1 MSPESYDPSLL
12 KQHFTEGLTGP
23 REELRLFLEDVHPAD
38 TAEWLLDL
46 SAEESWTV
54 FQLLDGEA
62 RAEVLAQAEDS
73 VSAPLLERMSLS
85 ELTEVVEELPADDAV
100 DVLALVEESVTEQV
114 LQKVDLERAEGLRE
128 LASYDPQSAGGMM
141 NSELVTVPKDVRLGD
156 VIKLIKNE
164 GDEGEDGQGV
174 FVLDARDR
182 PVGYLSFR
190 QLITHSIH
198 EEVRDVMAQPV
209 SIGIEADQEEAAGLI
224 QHYQLEELAVVD
236 LSGVLVGAISAEDAI
251 AVLEDEASEDFLKL
265 VGAPADQ
272 PTRQSVGRRVWTRLP
287 LQGVTVLGGLLTAWI
302 LDKALGEHL
311 SGDADLLRFI
321 PIVIGLAG
329 NVGIQ
334 SSTILVRGFATG
346 EVEPEREIAVLRG
359 EVATGFLS
367 GLICGAATTLITGFA
382 ESDGA
387 AWSFALA
394 IGAAITVAVSWAA
407 FLGCVVPTVCRR
419 AGIDPAVV
427 AGPFLITV
435 SDISGTVLY
444 LCVAALLLSS

>member
-12 KQHFTEGLTGP
+12 KQHFTESLVGP
-23 REELRLFLEDVHPAD
+23 KEELRLFLEGVHPAD

-46 SAEESWTV
+46 SAEEGWRV
-54 FQLLDGEA
+54 LQLLDGEA
-62 RAEVLAQAEDS
+62 RAEVLVHAEES
-73 VSAPLLERMSLS
+73 VSAPLLERMSPT

-100 DVLALVEESVTEQV
+100 DVLALVEDSVTEQV
-114 LQKVDLERAEGLRE
+114 LQRVDLERAEGLRE
-128 LASYDPQSAGGMM
+128 LASYDPQSAGGVM
-141 NSELVTVPKDVRLGD
+141 NSELVTVPEGVRLGD
-156 VIKLIKNE
+156 AIKLIKNE
-164 GDEGEDGQGV
+164 GEEGEDGQGV
-174 FVLDARDR
+174 FVLDGQDR

-209 SIGIEADQEEAAGLI
+209 SVGVEVDQEEAAGLI

-236 LSGVLVGAISAEDAI
+236 PAGALVGAISADDAI
-251 AVLEDEASEDFLKL
+251 AILEDEASEDFLKL

-272 PTRQSVGRRVWTRLP
+272 PTRQSISRRVWTRLP

-311 SGDADLLRFI
+311 SGDAELLRFI

-334 SSTILVRGFATG
+334 CSTILVRGFATG
-346 EVEPEREIAVLRG
+346 EVERERELAVLRG
-359 EVATGFLS
+359 EVATGFLI
-367 GLICGAATTLITGFA
+367 GLICGTATMLITGFT
-382 ESDGA
+382 ESSGE
-387 AWSFALA
+387 AWSFAFA

-407 FLGCVVPTVCRR
+407 LLGCVVPTVCRR
-419 AGIDPAVV
+419 VGIDPAVV

-444 LCVAALLLSS
+444 LGVAAILLPS

>member
-1 MSPESYDPSLL
+1 MSPESYDPLL
-12 KQHFTEGLTGP
+12 QKRQFTEGRAGS
-23 REELRLFLEDVHPAD
+23 REELRLFLEGVHPAD

-46 SAEESWTV
+46 STEEGWKV
-54 FQLLDGEA
+54 FQLLDAEA

-73 VSAPLLERMSLS
+73 VSGPLLERMSLT

-100 DVLALVEESVTEQV
+100 DVLALVEDSVTEQV

-141 NSELVTVPKDVRLGD
+141 NSELVTVPEGVRLGD
-156 VIKLIKNE
+156 AIKLIKNE
-164 GDEGEDGQGV
+164 GEESEDGQGV
-174 FVLDARDR
+174 FVVDEGDR

-209 SIGIEADQEEAAGLI
+209 SVGIEADQEEAAGLI
-224 QHYQLEELAVVD
+224 QHYQLEELAVIDGV
-236 LSGVLVGAISAEDAI
+236 GVLVGAISADDAI

-265 VGAPADQ
+265 VGASAEQ
-272 PTRQSVGRRVWTRLP
+272 PTRQSIARRVWTRLP

-302 LDKALGEHL
+302 LDKALGDSL

-334 SSTILVRGFATG
+334 CSTILVRGFATG
-346 EVEPEREIAVLRG
+346 EVERKRELAVLRG
-359 EVATGFLS
+359 EVTVGFFI

-382 ESDGA
+382 ESGGEG
-387 AWSFALA
+387 WSFALA
-394 IGAAITVAVSWAA
+394 IGTAITVAVSWAA
-407 FLGCVVPTVCRR
+407 FLGCVVPTACKR

-427 AGPFLITV
+427 AGPFLITI
-435 SDISGTVLY
+435 SDISGTILY
-444 LCVAALLLSS
+444 LCVAAILLSP

>member
-1 MSPESYDPSLL
+1 MSPESYDPLL
-12 KQHFTEGLTGP
+12 QKQQFTEGLAGS
-23 REELRLFLEDVHPAD
+23 REELRLFLAGVHPAD

-46 SAEESWTV
+46 NAEEGWKV
-54 FQLLDGEA
+54 LQLLEAEA
-62 RAEVLAQAEDS
+62 RAEVLAQAEES
-73 VSAPLLERMSLS
+73 VSGPLLERMSLT

-100 DVLALVEESVTEQV
+100 DVLALVEDSVTEQV

-141 NSELVTVPKDVRLGD
+141 NSELVTVPRDVRLGD
-156 VIKLIKNE
+156 AIKLIKNE
-164 GDEGEDGQGV
+164 GEESEDGQGV
-174 FVLDARDR
+174 FVVDGGAR

-198 EEVRDVMAQPV
+198 EEVRDVMVQPV
-209 SIGIEADQEEAAGLI
+209 SVGIEADQEEAAGLI
-224 QHYQLEELAVVD
+224 QHYQLEELAVID
-236 LSGVLVGAISAEDAI
+236 GAGVLVGAISADDAI

-265 VGAPADQ
+265 VGASAEQ
-272 PTRQSVGRRVWTRLP
+272 PTRQSIARRVWTRLP

-302 LDKALGEHL
+302 LDKALGDSL

-334 SSTILVRGFATG
+334 CSTILVRGFATG
-346 EVEPEREIAVLRG
+346 EVEREREFAVLRG
-359 EVATGFLS
+359 EVTVGFFI

-382 ESDGA
+382 ESGGND
-387 AWSFALA
+387 WSFALA
-394 IGAAITVAVSWAA
+394 IGTAITVAVSWAA
-407 FLGCVVPTVCRR
+407 FLGCVVPTACRR

-435 SDISGTVLY
+435 SDISGTILY
-444 LCVAALLLSS
+444 LCVAAILLSP

>member
-1 MSPESYDPSLL
+1 MSPESHDPLL
-12 KQHFTEGLTGP
+12 MKQRFLEGLRGP
-23 REELRLFLEDVHPAD
+23 EEELRSFLEDVHPAD

-46 SAEESWTV
+46 TAEESWSV
-54 FQLLDGEA
+54 LQLLEGEA

-73 VSAPLLERMSLS
+73 VSAPLLERMSPT

-114 LQKVDLERAEGLRE
+114 LQKVDLDRAEGLRE

-156 VIKLIKNE
+156 AIKLIKSE
-164 GDEGEDGQGV
+164 GDESEDGQGV
-174 FVLDARDR
+174 FVVDERQR

-198 EEVRDVMAQPV
+198 EEVRDVMVQPV
-209 SIGIEADQEEAAGLI
+209 SVEVGIDQEEAAGLI
-224 QHYQLEELAVVD
+224 QHYQLEELAVID
-236 LSGVLVGAISAEDAI
+236 RAGALVGAISADDAI

-272 PTRQSVGRRVWTRLP
+272 PTRQSVLRRVWTRLP

-302 LDKALGEHL
+302 LDRALGDSL

-334 SSTILVRGFATG
+334 CSTILVRGFATG
-346 EVEPEREIAVLRG
+346 EVEREREFAVLRA
-359 EVATGFLS
+359 EVAVGFFI
-367 GLICGAATTLITGFA
+367 GLICGATTTLITRFA
-382 ESDGA
+382 ETGGA
-387 AWSFALA
+387 EWSFAVA
-394 IGAAITVAVSWAA
+394 IGTPITVAVSWAA
-407 FLGCVVPTVCRR
+407 FLGCVVPTACRR
-419 AGIDPAVV
+419 IGIDPAVV

-444 LCVAALLLSS
+444 LCVAAILLSP